1 MSSIYRTSEAE
12 AAAAALYEQH
22 VARLGLP
29 AESRTLPTRFGPT
42 HLLVAGPPDGPPL
55 VAIHGLWENAAH
67 HLASIRPLADHYR
80 LYALDTIGQSVRSAP
95 AHLSPRENAYGQWLC
110 DLLDGLRL
118 QRPAF
123 IATSFGAGVLL
134 RLAAVAPERISRAV
148 LVVPASIANG
158 PRWQMLVKL
167 ALPILRY
174 RLRPDRERLRAAL
187 APLMTEP
194 DDGFTELAA
203 AVLPHLPIRP
213 ETPPLVYPQELK
225 ALFAPV
231 LLFAA
236 KDDLLFPADR
246 VIPRAHQLFHHL
258 ADAVEIPGY
267 HLPSRATWS
276 LIHRR
281 AHAFLKS

>member
-1 MSSIYRTSEAE
+1 MSSSFRTSEAE
-12 AAAAALYEQH
+12 AAAAALYEQNLT
-22 VARLGLP
+22 RLGPP

-55 VAIHGLWENAAH
+55 VAIHGLWDNAAH
-67 HLASIRPLADHYR
+67 HLSRIRPLADHYR
-80 LYALDTIGQSVRSAP
+80 LYALDTLGQSVRSAP
-95 AHLSPRENAYGQWLC
+95 HRENAYGHWLC
-110 DLLDGLRL
+110 DVLDGLRL

-134 RLAAVAPERISRAV
+134 RLAAVAPERIRRAV
-148 LVVPASIANG
+148 LVVPASIAHG

-187 APLMTEP
+187 APLMAEP

-203 AVLPHLPIRP
+203 AVLPHLPVRP
-213 ETPPLVYPQELK
+213 ETPPLAYPQELK
-225 ALFAPV
+225 AFFSPV